1 MELKVWVEG
10 IQRVVCGVN
19 EKTTCQ
25 DVVYALA
32 HATGKTGRFTLI
44 ERWRNSERLLAPG
57 EQPLKVLLKWG
68 EHSNDVQFILQWS
81 PLDSSSTS
89 KTTSPGKSGHSTG
102 NGGGGGENV
111 SENPQGGGSQFKT
124 GTASYS
130 PSGGSTNQS
139 NSVSQTNGL
148 SSSKKPSY
156 PSSNSYH
163 SSNPLPNQRP
173 SPTLLGQVNSS
184 TNNPSS
190 SKQFPHLNGGSVGG
204 GGRLPSSESSGVM
217 KGAPQRLI
225 FSDAIKEFSSSSQVS
240 SGKGSN
246 SPGSSLQQG
255 APPPAGKM
263 KELSAPPPYR
273 EPPNPITY
281 QGKVSPS
288 VSSPSSINSPSLKG
302 LPPYREPPPP
312 TMMQQPSPQYPNPNA
327 YLIRHN
333 NSSNSPVRGASNST
347 SGGSQSY
354 FGSSANSSSSSLLN
368 NGGTNSCSVSA
379 SGVPSSKESPRH
391 APQISPSSHD
401 AFSSF
406 NNASDKSDN
415 SFWNSKDQPLI
426 NGDTPNQNGSVN
438 KTSTVP
444 SSVDSPNSH
453 YKELVRLVNS
463 QREKLTSQQA
473 ELTQYD
479 AEIMFWEGKAKEQQ
493 RNMEFI
499 TKEISRLE
507 LISSQNEGQVLS
519 LSHLEEEND
528 YVRQEAE
535 TLKSELTS
543 LKGDLGKCENELDKC
558 RNRLRYLFSD
568 PQIPKRLMEE
578 FHNSQASAAQRQEE
592 WMQREAATLA
602 EVDRLKKE
610 LEMARRETD
619 AVSDLSGSLDKEVHS
634 LDSTL
639 AEKKKQMEQL
649 VSAMKEANLQSLI
662 INPPEELVDGGVHQR
677 SGSTRRMIGSP
688 RQLEN
693 AAPTSKNPHGVWV

>member
-81 PLDSSSTS
+81 PLDSSGTS
-89 KTTSPGKSGHSTG
+89 KTTSPGKSGQSTG
-102 NGGGGGENV
+102 NGGGENL
-111 SENPQGGGSQFKT
+111 SENQGGGGGSQFIL
-124 GTASYS
+124 
-130 PSGGSTNQS
+130 
-139 NSVSQTNGL
+139 VM
-148 SSSKKPSY
+148 
-156 PSSNSYH
+156 
-163 SSNPLPNQRP
+163 RP
-173 SPTLLGQVNSS
+173 SPTQLGQVTSS
-184 TNNPSS
+184 TNPSS
-190 SKQFPHLNGGSVGG
+190 SKQFSHLNGGTVG
-204 GGRLPSSESSGVM
+204 GGRLPSSEASGVM

-225 FSDAIKEFSSSSQVS
+225 FSDAIKEFSSSSQIS
-240 SGKGSN
+240 SGKGNS

-255 APPPAGKM
+255 PPPPVGKM

-312 TMMQQPSPQYPNPNA
+312 TMMQQQQPSPQYPNPNA

-391 APQISPSSHD
+391 APQVSPSSHD
-401 AFSSF
+401 AFSASSF

-415 SFWNSKDQPLI
+415 SFWNSKESQPLI

-438 KTSTVP
+438 KTSTVS

-519 LSHLEEEND
+519 LVHLEEEND
-528 YVRQEAE
+528 YVRQESE
-535 TLKSELTS
+535 TLKAELTS

-578 FHNSQASAAQRQEE
+578 LHNSQTAVAQRQEE

-634 LDSTL
+634 LDSNL